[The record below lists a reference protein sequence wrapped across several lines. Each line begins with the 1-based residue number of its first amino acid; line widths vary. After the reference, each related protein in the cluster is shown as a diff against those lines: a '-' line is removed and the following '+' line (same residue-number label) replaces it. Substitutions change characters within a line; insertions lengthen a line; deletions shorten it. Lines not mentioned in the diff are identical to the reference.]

1 MNNTSKRI
9 PVIIGIGELLD
20 RQADVKLE
28 PIEMLIQCARAADK
42 DAGGGWVRQIDCVR
56 VVNSMTWPYRHLP
69 KLLGRRLRLR
79 NAEAIHGPVG
89 GETPISQLLEAA
101 TDIADGLREVV
112 LLCGAESTKTLMN
125 LISRGQVPAWTD
137 RAPNAKPLQAED
149 FVTPLCARYGL
160 ALPMEAYP
168 LYENATRSAW
178 GLSFEQAQAESGLI
192 GEGMAK
198 IAMRNPY
205 AWSGKALTAEDIVT
219 PSDSNRYVAFPYT
232 KFQVAQIG
240 VNQASAVLL
249 THRDAAL
256 AAGIPEER
264 LVYVWSGAGA
274 QEPEDILSR
283 ADYTSAP
290 ALDRALK
297 GTLEANGLQA
307 RDLDLF
313 ELYSCFP
320 VVPKLARRTLGL
332 AADAQLTVA
341 GGLTFFGGPTNNYM
355 GHAITAMTRALRSE
369 EGSKGLLYGNG
380 AFITKHHAVVLATTP
395 PTHTL
400 QNLDLQSQCEAA
412 QGSVPELVE
421 YYTGP
426 ATIETFTF
434 SYTAKGKPDRGT
446 VILRTPQ
453 GQRTLARVTGSCEQT
468 VAWLLDPSNPV
479 IGSSGEVY
487 DGNDGLNHFAL
498 SLPDNIPEPALKFE
512 KIGEHIALVTLNR
525 PEKRNT
531 INGAVTRLMV
541 QYLKQIEEDPKIRVA
556 ILCAAGDKAFCA
568 GADLAEA
575 SLHGQDLTAGGNGFA
590 GFVNAKRRKP
600 WIAAVRGF
608 AVGGGTELTLACDLA
623 VAGHSATFGLPE
635 VSRGLIAAAGG
646 LYRAPRALPP
656 RIASE
661 LILTGM
667 TMNAHRALELHLV
680 NRVVDDEQ
688 LLEETIRLAKRIA
701 ANAPLAVCASREVA
715 NAAFD
720 MTDDELATFSME
732 KFMPVFISED
742 FQEGPRAFFE
752 KRPPVWKGR

>member
-1 MNNTSKRI
+1 MKQTTQRV

-28 PIEMLIQCARAADK
+28 PLEMLIQCARAADK

-69 KLLGRRLRLR
+69 KLLGRHLRLR

-101 TDIADGLREVV
+101 TDIADGLRDVV

-125 LISRGQVPAWTD
+125 LMGRGQVPNWSD
-137 RAPNAKPLQAED
+137 RDPNAKPLQAED

-160 ALPMEAYP
+160 ALPVEAYP

-192 GEGMAK
+192 GENMAQV
-198 IAMRNPY
+198 AARNPY
-205 AWSGKALTAEDIVT
+205 AWSGKALTAADIVT
-219 PSDSNRYVAFPYT
+219 PSDSNRYVAYPYT

-264 LVYVWSGAGA
+264 LIYVWSGAGA
-274 QEPEDILSR
+274 HEPEDILSR
-283 ADYTSAP
+283 ADYVSAP
-290 ALDRALK
+290 ALDQVLK
-297 GTLEANGLQA
+297 GTLEANGLHTQ
-307 RDLDLF
+307 DLDLF

-332 AADAQLTVA
+332 AADVPLTVT

-355 GHAITAMTRALRSE
+355 GHAITAMTRALRNK

-380 AFITKHHAVVLATTP
+380 AFVTKHHAVVLATTP
-395 PTHTL
+395 STHAL

-412 QGSVPELVE
+412 QGSVPELLE
-421 YYTGP
+421 HYAGP

-453 GQRTLARVTGSCEQT
+453 GQRTLARVTGSCAQT

-479 IGSSGEVY
+479 IGASGEVY

-498 SLPDNIPEPALKFE
+498 SLPESIPELALTFK
-512 KIGEHIALVTLNR
+512 KIGAHIALVTLNR
-525 PEKRNT
+525 PDKRNT
-531 INGAVTRLMV
+531 INGAITRLMV
-541 QYLKQIEEDPKIRVA
+541 QYLKRIEEDPEIRVA
-556 ILCAAGDKAFCA
+556 ILSASGDKAFCA
-568 GADLAEA
+568 GADLTEA
-575 SLHGQDLTAGGNGFA
+575 ALHGQDLTAGGNGFA

-623 VAGHSATFGLPE
+623 VAGRSATFGLPE

-646 LYRAPRALPP
+646 LYRAPRAMPP
-656 RIASE
+656 RIANE
-661 LILTGM
+661 LVLTAA
-667 TMNAHRALELHLV
+667 TIDAQRALELHLV
-680 NRVVDDEQ
+680 NHVVDDEQ
-688 LLEETIRLAKRIA
+688 LLDETIRLAERIA

-715 NAAFD
+715 SAAFD
-720 MTDDELATFSME
+720 MADDELAKFSME
-732 KFMPVFISED
+732 KFMPLFVSED